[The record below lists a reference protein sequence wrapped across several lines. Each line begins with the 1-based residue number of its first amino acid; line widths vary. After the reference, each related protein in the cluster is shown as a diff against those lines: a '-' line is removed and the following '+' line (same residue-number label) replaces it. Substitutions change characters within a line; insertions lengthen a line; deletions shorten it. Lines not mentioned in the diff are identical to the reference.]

1 MPNLKTYNLFI
12 SHAWKYGDD
21 YSRVVN
27 LLNYAPYFYY
37 RNYSAPQEKPLLIA
51 GNDVHNAAEIR
62 SAIIQKIKP
71 VHCVLIISGMY
82 YNNRQWMQFEID
94 TAKKSQK
101 ANHCNQATGRKPDA
115 NRSSERCRCNCRLEY
130 IQYSRCNSPIQFV
143 ILSFIIMIFVKKS
156 IEKANSSAR
165 STRKKCALM
174 A

>member
-51 GNDVHNAAEIR
+51 GNDVRNAAEIR

-94 TAKKSQK
+94 TAKKF
-101 ANHCNQATGRKPDA
+101 NKPIIAIRPWGAVRMPTEVQNAADKTVSWNTSSIVDA
-115 NRSSERCRCNCRLEY
+115 IRC
-130 IQYSRCNSPIQFV
+130 YSI
-143 ILSFIIMIFVKKS
+143 
-156 IEKANSSAR
+156 
-165 STRKKCALM
+165 
-174 A
+174 